1 MIKTV
6 RFKTLCTAAFI
17 LGVSQTVG
25 ALDNVTDVI
34 ELSIDNFE
42 NELKKGPHLVMFYKP
57 GYVLQ
62 NGLNGLIL

>member
-1 MIKTV
+1 MIKIV
-6 RFKTLCTAAFI
+6 KFKNLLAAVFI
-17 LGVSQTVG
+17 LGISQTVG

-34 ELSIDNFE
+34 KLSIDNFE